1 MTDEIIP
8 FPSGR
13 SVSGVPQESG
23 LRPEDRE
30 SEGFLMPIESVR
42 KRNTETRDGR
52 ERTGSKKEIGNL
64 TGIVVGLGYHQFSQR
79 DNLLNENL

>member
-1 MTDEIIP
+1 
-8 FPSGR
+8 
-13 SVSGVPQESG
+13 
-23 LRPEDRE
+23 
-30 SEGFLMPIESVR
+30 MPIESVR